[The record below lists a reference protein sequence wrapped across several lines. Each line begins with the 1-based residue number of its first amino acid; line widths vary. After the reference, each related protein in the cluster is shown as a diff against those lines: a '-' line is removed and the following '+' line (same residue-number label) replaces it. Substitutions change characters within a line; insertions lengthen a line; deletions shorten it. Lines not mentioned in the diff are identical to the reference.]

1 MTCTT
6 RLPKPVTEVWDWQM
20 EGLCRGQNS
29 AVFFHPDNERGYA
42 RAAREEKAKAICG
55 HCPVLQ
61 QCRAH
66 ALEAQEPYGVWGGMG
81 EDERRQIVSAARRR
95 VRAYS
100 SSTSLS

>member
-6 RLPKPVTEVWDWQM
+6 RLPKPVTDVWDWQM
-20 EGLCRGQNS
+20 DGLCRGQNS

-55 HCPVLQ
+55 QCPVLR

-81 EDERRQIVSAARRR
+81 RTNGARSCPRPGAVSVPTPLRARP
-95 VRAYS
+95 
-100 SSTSLS
+100 